1 MQLFR
6 HTRPRGPTPV
16 PITSQKSCHLG
27 AKPRILIIGAGY
39 RGYSYAEPIHSSGEG
54 IIAAVAEPSEF
65 KRRAFGE
72 RFIWGTGK
80 PLEGQAFTSWE
91 DFISYEANRR
101 ELERTTGTVMD
112 PGIDA
117 VFVCLLDELHATVV
131 QAVAPL
137 GLHILCEKPLATR
150 LSDLLGI
157 YGTLLKSWE
166 TLQTEAIFAVGLVL
180 RHSLPQVMLRKL
192 VREDRAVGHVISVEH
207 TEAVGW
213 KHFEHCYVRYV
224 HAQTTNYRDKLLII
238 SRGPWRREST
248 SAPSLL
254 TKSCHDIDFLLW
266 LLCSPTSTSTPEPP
280 HLPSK
285 VTSSGR
291 LHFFR
296 QANKPSGAGTATNCL
311 SCPVETTCQYSAKAL
326 YLHQHLRAGN
336 SDRPVNAIVPD
347 IEDVFRKQGLPSAAK
362 RLLEVLGEDYDDK
375 TPASQV
381 SRRNW
386 YGRCV
391 WESDNDV
398 CDDQMVTIE
407 WKDELLPFPQSQKN
421 GSNGSSRSSKQQFYA
436 GNLGTEP
443 QYRPA
448 KIAQFHMVAL
458 TDAISRRRGRIS
470 GTTGEIVYDAATI
483 RVSDFRSG
491 SEVAYNIPSAKGGHD
506 GGDDGLALSFVRA
519 VAKVKRGE
527 MGVSEAQRTFL
538 NCTVEELLR
547 SHLAVFWVEEARI
560 GGTAL
565 KWQEWWARVV
575 ETKLKG
581 MGLTGN
587 F

>member
-6 HTRPRGPTPV
+6 HTRPKGPTAV
-16 PITSQKSCHLG
+16 PTSSQKSCHLG

-91 DFISYEANRR
+91 DFISYEVNRR
-101 ELERTTGTVMD
+101 ELERTTGTVTD

-150 LSDLLGI
+150 LTDLLCI

-166 TLQTEAIFAVGLVL
+166 TLQTEAIFAAGLVL

-192 VREDRAVGHVISVEH
+192 VREDRAVGDVISVEH

-213 KHFEHCYVRYV
+213 KHFEHCYV
-224 HAQTTNYRDKLLII
+224 
-238 SRGPWRREST
+238 RGPWRREST

-254 TKSCHDIDFLLW
+254 TKSCHDIDFLFW
-266 LLCSPTSTSTPEPP
+266 LLCSPASTSSPEPP

-296 QANKPSGAGTATNCL
+296 QANKPSGAGPATNCL
-311 SCPVETTCQYSAKAL
+311 SCPVETTCQYSAKSL

-336 SDRPVNAIVPD
+336 RDRPVNAIVPD

-362 RLLEVLGEDYDDK
+362 RLLEVLGEDYDDE

-407 WKDELLPFPQSQKN
+407 WEDELLPFPQKQKS
-421 GSNGSSRSSKQQFYA
+421 GSKRSSLLLKQQCYT

-483 RVSDFRSG
+483 RVSDFCSG
-491 SEVAYNIPSAKGGHD
+491 SEVVYNIPSAKGGHD

-519 VAKVKRGE
+519 VAKVKRGD

-565 KWQEWWARVV
+565 KWEEWWAREV

-581 MGLTGN
+581 MGLGN